1 MNFSQDELKKIEEA
15 ISTKTKKKVLL
26 KQMID
31 TTLIGGIKV
40 EIDNHI
46 YDNSLSYKMGLLK
59 QEL

>member
-1 MNFSQDELKKIEEA
+1 
-15 ISTKTKKKVLL
+15 
-26 KQMID
+26 MID

-59 QEL
+59 QELLRK